1 MSAPKYLLSDIK
13 FDEQEEQAV
22 LDVVRSGWLSLGPQ
36 TRGFEED
43 FAEFVGAGE
52 AVAVTNGTA
61 ALHLG
66 MASLGIGPGDEVLVP
81 SYTFVATANA
91 VLHTGA
97 KPVFL
102 DIAGPHDLNLCAEAI
117 EASITPATRAIVVV
131 HLAGFIADMDRI
143 VAIAK
148 KHGLFVVEDACHAI
162 GATYTA
168 GDRSSALYAAAA
180 GTLSDV
186 GCFSFFANKNLV
198 TGEGGMLV
206 TNHPDVA
213 ERARLGRSHGMT
225 KSSWDKAKGRATGY
239 DVVQPGYNYR
249 PTELVA
255 AIGKVQLKK
264 LPANIRRRREI
275 VEIYRERLEPL
286 PVEIPFL
293 DRCDDAAHHI
303 MPVLVQHEEMR
314 EPFRA
319 DLLENG
325 VQTSVHYPPVHRFTH
340 FAELCDSGN
349 LERTEDV
356 AAREL
361 TLPLHTGLLD
371 KDVFEICRIIERCA
385 EMIPS

>member
-22 LDVVRSGWLSLGPQ
+22 LDVVRSGWPSLGPQ

-371 KDVFEICRIIERCA
+371 KDVFEICRIIEHCA